1 MIPNAAKKR
10 ISVVVPLYDPES
22 QFQDF
27 LNDLLESVAQQST
40 LPLQV
45 ILCGNQPPTYLGNLL
60 LRFSGLLKI
69 VWLQNQSSNA
79 PENINFGVAAA
90 EGEVVKLLFQD
101 DFLIDSHV
109 LARSQKVSAEAPWR
123 VFACQGAQE
132 DGSLIEQKVFPV
144 FTNRLRDGE
153 NQIGAPSVVAFKK
166 SSYVEMDSRLPYLFD
181 VDWYLSMAH
190 VNGFPSYET
199 TTSIGIRGHAG
210 QATHWAKSGFR
221 KELVLLRNKHPRLA
235 AGECPCVSIKPHSL

>member
-1 MIPNAAKKR
+1 MIPNAPQKL
-10 ISVVVPLYDPES
+10 ISVVVPIYDPEN
-22 QFQDF
+22 QFHAF
-27 LNDLLESVAQQST
+27 VNDLLESVAQQSA
-40 LPLQV
+40 LPLEV
-45 ILCGNQPPTYLGNLL
+45 ILCGNQPPTYLGNLH
-60 LRFSGLLKI
+60 LRFSGRLKL

-79 PENINFGVAAA
+79 PENINSGVAAA

-109 LARSQKVSAEAPWR
+109 LVSSQKVSTESPWR
-123 VFACQGAQE
+123 AFACQGAQE
-132 DGSLIEQKVFPV
+132 DGSLIEQKVFPI

-166 SSYVEMDSRLPYLFD
+166 SSYVQMDSRLPYLFD

-190 VNGFPSYET
+190 ANGFPSYET
-199 TTSIGIRGHAG
+199 TTSIGIRSHAG

-221 KELVLLRNKHPRLA
+221 KELVLLRKKHPRFA
-235 AGECPCVSIKPHSL
+235 AGGCPCVSTKPHSL